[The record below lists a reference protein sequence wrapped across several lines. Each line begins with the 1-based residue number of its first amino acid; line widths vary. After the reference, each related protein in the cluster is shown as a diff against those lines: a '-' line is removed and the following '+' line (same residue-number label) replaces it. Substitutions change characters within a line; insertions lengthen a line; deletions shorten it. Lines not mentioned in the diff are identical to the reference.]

1 MASWHFAGARQ
12 LPQLADAPGLKLV
25 TTTPAADAAERQLE
39 AYYEGF
45 RRSLAH
51 LYA

>member
-1 MASWHFAGARQ
+1 MKNLHLTVLAFAGA
-12 LPQLADAPGLKLV
+12 LALALA
-25 TTTPAADAAERQLE
+25 TPAADAAERQLE